1 MFKNP
6 LKLSLLMISIFI
18 IGVVATQ
25 TFKDGI
31 DVSGFI
37 RLVEWATLYV
47 LPWKVCQNEEVDQS
61 VHST

>member
-6 LKLSLLMISIFI
+6 LKLSLLMIGIFV
-18 IGVVATQ
+18 IGVVAPH

-47 LPWKVCQNEEVDQS
+47 LPWIFLYWFVKYVKMKK
-61 VHST
+61 

>member
-47 LPWKVCQNEEVDQS
+47 LPWIFLYWFVRYVKMKK
-61 VHST
+61 

>member
-6 LKLSLLMISIFI
+6 LKLSLLMIGIFI

-47 LPWKVCQNEEVDQS
+47 LPWIFLYWFVRYVKMKK
-61 VHST
+61 